1 MKQIN
6 KKDFEIFYKA
16 ILSLKTVEECDAF
29 FNDVCTIQE
38 LESFKQR
45 LEVAFLLKEKM
56 SYAEINKITSAST
69 ATISR
74 VSKYLN
80 YGDGGYSIVIDRIKE
95 EENV

>member
-6 KKDFEIFYKA
+6 KKDFETFYKA

>member
-6 KKDFEIFYKA
+6 KKDFEVFYKA
-16 ILSLKTVEECDAF
+16 ILSLKTIGECDAF

-45 LEVAFLLKEKM
+45 LEVAFLLKEGI
-56 SYAEINKITSAST
+56 SYSSINKMTSAST

-80 YGDGGYSIVIDRIKE
+80 YGDGGYSIVIERIKDKKD
-95 EENV
+95 V

>member
-74 VSKYLN
+74 VSKCLN

>member
-16 ILSLKTVEECDAF
+16 ILSLKNVEECDAF